1 MPYLKKSKITK
12 DKLPIIGEEII
23 YDTENKYKEVDAAQD
38 LLNYF
43 KINYDSLEKLNVKF
57 QEYQNAKDE
66 DKKVIK
72 GDIIEL
78 LHINKKSYKEE
89 AAKFSSLE
97 QLKLVNLIKLVY
109 LIQDLY
115 LDIDNN
121 SLNLDDDNFSKGGKD
136 LFEYFCEKLYKA
148 PKILNINIKK
158 LDHSQIYNA
167 LKVVLLADDQV
178 MIKLHLREVKD
189 SKDNLSKLLDF
200 FTKSQQIKY
209 ISIFNSF
216 GSRDIEELM
225 CEKGYILKKQNI
237 KAAKD
242 EEMLSIY
249 NAAGSKF
256 EIVLHRSNDPTIS
269 PQCPKATKVT
279 MQKISLYPAK

>member
-1 MPYLKKSKITK
+1 MTPYLKKLKIK
-12 DKLPIIGEEII
+12 QYKLPIIDEEIT
-23 YDTENKYKEVDAAQD
+23 YDTKKIYNKVEVDAAQEV
-38 LLNYF
+38 LNYF
-43 KINYDSLEKLNVKF
+43 KINYNSLEKLNAKF
-57 QEYQNAKDE
+57 QEYKNAKDK
-66 DKKVIK
+66 DKEEIK
-72 GDIIEL
+72 GDIFKL
-78 LHINKKSYKEE
+78 LQINKESCEE
-89 AAKFSSLE
+89 KAARISSSKQVE
-97 QLKLVNLIKLVY
+97 
-109 LIQDLY
+109 LIQDLSRELY
-115 LDIDNN
+115 LDIENN
-121 SLNLDDDNFSKGGKD
+121 SLNLDDNNFNKDSKD
-136 LFEYFCEKLYKA
+136 LFEYFCKKIYKA